1 MVSQIQHKKRGGKIN
16 KKISTRERL
25 ENAIKHQPD
34 RYIVRRD
41 KKTNELI
48 EVQDKDTG
56 YLWKRFFKDGK
67 EYWAWVS

>member
-1 MVSQIQHKKRGGKIN
+1 MKN
-16 KKISTRERL
+16 EISTRERL

-34 RYIVRRD
+34 RYITVRD

-56 YLWKRFFKDGK
+56 YLWQRFFEKGK
-67 EYWAWVS
+67 EYWIWVS